1 MLVWGASIQELVV
14 RAYYLYEAPKLER
27 PANCGFG
34 ISALGVGHAGT
45 RVDREYVRAIEMR
58 SQGQGMLVVAT
69 GVASGRR
76 VA

>member
-1 MLVWGASIQELVV
+1 M
-14 RAYYLYEAPKLER
+14 RPYYLYEAPKLER

-34 ISALGVGHAGT
+34 VNVLGVGQHAGT
-45 RVDREYVRAIEMR
+45 RVDSEYVRAIEMR
-58 SQGQGMLVVAT
+58 SQGPGMLVVAM